1 MRQFSAQASR
11 AAPPDRSAPAHSASG
26 DVHTSA
32 SARTRAS
39 RPADRWEVYK
49 WVGKCLSEWE
59 HVEAAL
65 SRLYDVLLD
74 KRSPSTAHRRYGE
87 PRLFE
92 DRTAL
97 VERAA
102 DRHFVTHPDK
112 PLRIALLELLSR
124 LRQASRQRDEIA
136 HGLVI
141 RMPSASAARAG
152 RDDPDYALTSRLG
165 LWRAEADDAP
175 PKHAYAPVDLQR
187 VALVF
192 FSLALDVARH
202 RRHIVRS
209 MRPTP

>member
-11 AAPPDRSAPAHSASG
+11 VAPPDRSTPARSAPGDLHSA
-26 DVHTSA
+26 A
-32 SARTRAS
+32 SARKPEPR
-39 RPADRWEVYK
+39 RADRWDVYK

-74 KRSPSTAHRRYGE
+74 KPSPSTAHRRYGG

-102 DRHFVTHPDK
+102 DRHFVRHPDER
-112 PLRIALLELLSR
+112 LRADLLDLLSR
-124 LRQASRQRDEIA
+124 LREASRQRDEIA
-136 HGLVI
+136 HGLVM
-141 RMPSASAARAG
+141 RMPSASPAG
-152 RDDPDYALTSRLG
+152 AGAEDPRYALTSRLG
-165 LWRAEADDAP
+165 LWRAETDDEP
-175 PKHAYAPVDLQR
+175 PKRAYGPGDLQR

-192 FSLALDVARH
+192 FSLALDVVRH
-202 RRHIVRS
+202 RRRIARS
-209 MRPTP
+209 MRPAA

>member
-11 AAPPDRSAPAHSASG
+11 VAPPDRPGPARSASG
-26 DVHTSA
+26 DVHSPV
-32 SARTRAS
+32 SARKYEAR
-39 RPADRWEVYK
+39 RADRWDVYK

-74 KRSPSTAHRRYGE
+74 KSSSSTAHRRYGG

-102 DRHFVTHPDK
+102 DRHFVRRPDEQ
-112 PLRIALLELLSR
+112 LRADLRELLSR
-124 LRQASRQRDEIA
+124 LREASRQRDEIA

-141 RMPSASAARAG
+141 RMPPAAGADA
-152 RDDPDYALTSRLG
+152 DDPRYALTTRLG
-165 LWRAEADDAP
+165 LWRAETEGEP
-175 PKHAYAPVDLQR
+175 PKGAYAPGDLQR
-187 VALVF
+187 VALLF

-202 RRHIVRS
+202 RQRIVRS
-209 MRPTP
+209 MRPVA